1 MVRIRWLPMYRLVAS
16 QAAQVL
22 ALGLVVYGIAEI
34 VVIPFLFAGLGEDR
48 RLLGLFLEA
57 FFFKRLLF
65 LRLAIVLCGGF
76 GWNAL
81 GGFIWRLNRAV
92 FAFDVLG
99 TALLAPIVLG
109 VPLVSRLVLNRI
121 VGLMLKRKVT
131 HSIKK
136 WINSKNKKCLVIQG
150 ARQTGKT
157 YIVERFAEENYEE
170 IVEINFKQIPSA
182 MDIFS
187 GDLTVDNMVMA
198 MRFRFPEKKIIPGKS
213 LIFLDEIQECQE
225 AITSLK
231 FWALDNRF
239 DVIASGSLL
248 GIDYKRASSYPVGY
262 VDYLKMYGID
272 FEEFL
277 WGMGISEDMIMK
289 LCSYLDLKA
298 IIPEAIH
305 SQMMKYFRQYIAIGG
320 MPEAVQKY
328 IDTRDF
334 REVDRIQRSLLQ
346 GYQYDIAHYATA
358 EEKVKAEK
366 CYLSLAKQLLD
377 KENHK
382 FQYKEVEH
390 GGRAQKYFSSI
401 EWLLRA
407 DMVHL
412 CKRVTDIRFDLDDYA
427 RDDFFR
433 AYTTDLSLLMAMK
446 DFSIKQH
453 IIENTLIGNSKGGI
467 FECAVADALYKK
479 GYPLYFYKNET
490 TKKEIDI
497 IIQKDGKV
505 IPIEVKSGNTRAN
518 SLKSIMKNNKDISFG
533 YKFIDGNIGAS
544 KEGIITL
551 PLYMVA
557 FFDI

>member
-1 MVRIRWLPMYRLVAS
+1 
-16 QAAQVL
+16 
-22 ALGLVVYGIAEI
+22 
-34 VVIPFLFAGLGEDR
+34 
-48 RLLGLFLEA
+48 
-57 FFFKRLLF
+57 
-65 LRLAIVLCGGF
+65 
-76 GWNAL
+76 
-81 GGFIWRLNRAV
+81 
-92 FAFDVLG
+92 
-99 TALLAPIVLG
+99 
-109 VPLVSRLVLNRI
+109 
-121 VGLMLKRKVT
+121 MLKRKIT

-136 WINSKNKKCLVIQG
+136 WVDSKSRKCLVIQG

-187 GDLTVDNMVMA
+187 DDLTVDNMIMA
-198 MRFRFPEKKIIPGKS
+198 MRFRFPEKKIIPGKT

-231 FWALDNRF
+231 FWALDSRF

-277 WGMGISEDMIMK
+277 WGMGISEDMIMN
-289 LCSYLDLKA
+289 LCRYIDSKD
-298 IIPEAIH
+298 IVPEAIH

-346 GYQYDIAHYATA
+346 GYQYDIAYYATA

-412 CKRVTDIRFDLDDYA
+412 CKRVTDIRFDLDNYA

-446 DFSIKQH
+446 DFSLKQH
-453 IIENTLIGNSKGGI
+453 IIENTLDGNSKGGI
-467 FECAVADALYKK
+467 FECAIADVLYKK
-479 GYPLYFYKNET
+479 GYQLYFYKNET
-490 TKKEIDI
+490 TKKEIDV

-518 SLKSIMKNNKDISFG
+518 SLKTIMKNNKDISFG
-533 YKFIDGNIGAS
+533 YKFIDGNIGVS
-544 KEGIITL
+544 EEGIITL

-557 FFDI
+557 FFDV

>member
-1 MVRIRWLPMYRLVAS
+1 MFYVKKKS
-16 QAAQVL
+16 D
-22 ALGLVVYGIAEI
+22 AL
-34 VVIPFLFAGLGEDR
+34 
-48 RLLGLFLEA
+48 
-57 FFFKRLLF
+57 
-65 LRLAIVLCGGF
+65 
-76 GWNAL
+76 
-81 GGFIWRLNRAV
+81 
-92 FAFDVLG
+92 
-99 TALLAPIVLG
+99 
-109 VPLVSRLVLNRI
+109 
-121 VGLMLKRKVT
+121 
-131 HSIKK
+131 HKK
-136 WINSKNKKCLVIQG
+136 WVDSKNKKCLVIQG

-198 MRFRFPEKKIIPGKS
+198 MRFRFPEKKIIPGKTM
-213 LIFLDEIQECQE
+213 IFLDEIQECQE

-277 WGMGISEDMIMK
+277 WGMGISEDMIMNI
-289 LCSYLDLKA
+289 CGYLSSKA
-298 IIPEAIH
+298 AIPEAIH
-305 SQMMKYFRQYIAIGG
+305 SQMMKYFRQYVAIGG

-328 IDTRDF
+328 IDTKDF

-407 DMVHL
+407 DMLYL
-412 CKRVTDIRFDLDDYA
+412 CKLVTDIRFDLDDYA

-446 DFSIKQH
+446 DFSLKQH
-453 IIENTLIGNSKGGI
+453 IIENTLAGNSKGGI
-467 FECAVADALYKK
+467 FECAVADALHKK
-479 GYPLYFYKNET
+479 GYQLYFYKNET
-490 TKKEIDI
+490 TKKEIDV

-505 IPIEVKSGNTRAN
+505 VPIEVKSGNTRAN
-518 SLKSIMKNNKDISFG
+518 SLKSIMKNNKDISYG
-533 YKFIDGNIGAS
+533 YKFIDGNIGTS
-544 KEGIITL
+544 EEGIFTL
-551 PLYMVA
+551 PLYMIA
-557 FFDI
+557 FFDKVSE

>member
-1 MVRIRWLPMYRLVAS
+1 MPP
-16 QAAQVL
+16 
-22 ALGLVVYGIAEI
+22 AE
-34 VVIPFLFAGLGEDR
+34 
-48 RLLGLFLEA
+48 
-57 FFFKRLLF
+57 
-65 LRLAIVLCGGF
+65 GGGMEIF
-76 GWNAL
+76 
-81 GGFIWRLNRAV
+81 
-92 FAFDVLG
+92 
-99 TALLAPIVLG
+99 
-109 VPLVSRLVLNRI
+109 
-121 VGLMLKRKVT
+121 MLKRKVM
-131 HSIKK
+131 HYIKK
-136 WINSKNKKCLVIQG
+136 WVDSKNKKCLVIQG

-198 MRFRFPEKKIIPGKS
+198 MRFRFPEKKIIPGKTM
-213 LIFLDEIQECQE
+213 IFLDEIQECQE

-231 FWALDNRF
+231 FWALDNRY
-239 DVIASGSLL
+239 DVITSGSLL

-262 VDYLKMYGID
+262 VDYLRMYGID

-277 WGMGISEDMIMK
+277 WGMGISDDMINK
-289 LCSYLDLKA
+289 IRDYFESRS
-298 IIPEAIH
+298 IIPEAIN
-305 SQMMKYFRQYIAIGG
+305 SQMMSYYRQYIAIGG

-328 IDTRDF
+328 IDTKDF
-334 REVDRIQRSLLQ
+334 REVDRIQRNLLQ

-390 GGRAQKYFSSI
+390 GGRAQKFFSSI

-446 DFSIKQH
+446 DFSLKQH
-453 IIENTLIGNSKGGI
+453 IVENTLSGNSKGGI
-467 FECAVADALYKK
+467 FECAIADALYKK
-479 GYPLYFYKNET
+479 GYQLYFYKNET
-490 TKKEIDI
+490 SKKEIDV
-497 IIQKDGKV
+497 IIQQDGKV
-505 IPIEVKSGNTRAN
+505 VPIEVKSGNTRAN
-518 SLKSIMKNNKDISFG
+518 SLKSLMRKNKDICLG
-533 YKFIDGNIGAS
+533 YKFIDGNIGVS
-544 KEGIITL
+544 EDGIITL
-551 PLYMVA
+551 PLYMIIFV
-557 FFDI
+557 